1 MSLSVVYTR
10 ANIGIDAPLV
20 TIEVHLSNGMPA
32 FQLVGLPETT
42 VKESRDRVRSALI
55 NAGFEFPSK
64 RITVNMAPADL
75 PKGGG
80 RFDLAIAVGIIAA
93 SENIP
98 ETALEQYEFV
108 GELALSG
115 QLRSIQGA
123 LPMAFAAQKSNRQLV
138 LPQTNANEAALVT
151 KASVLSATKLFDV
164 YLHLTGKQQLP
175 VAEGDESAVGRP
187 NYGDLN
193 EIIDQ
198 QHAKR
203 ALEISASGAHNLLF
217 FGPAGTGKSMLASRL
232 LSIMPDLCDEDA
244 LVVSSIRSV
253 VGETINAENWRQR
266 PFRQPHHSSSAAA
279 LVGGG
284 AYPKPGE
291 ITLAHKGVLFLD
303 ELPEF
308 GRHVLDVM
316 REPLETGKINLS
328 RAAHKVTYPA
338 DFQLIAAMNPSPTG
352 DVDDKRANPDQ
363 ILRYLNRISGP
374 LLDRID
380 LQVNVPRVNLERTLT
395 SSASCSS
402 KERLL
407 HSGKNVTNAIEASES
422 SATVKTR
429 VENAHKIQLARQGVL
444 NSALSNQQVKQH
456 CSLSDA
462 DQRFITQ
469 AIDALGLSMRAYHR
483 TLKVARTVADMKGAE
498 QIEQAHIAEA
508 LSFRNFDRLLHQ
520 LTKS

>member
-1 MSLSVVYTR
+1 
-10 ANIGIDAPLV
+10 
-20 TIEVHLSNGMPA
+20 MPA
-32 FQLVGLPETT
+32 FQLVGLPGAS

-64 RITVNMAPADL
+64 KITVNMAPADL

-93 SENIP
+93 SEEIP
-98 ETALEQYEFV
+98 AAQLEQFEFV

-115 QLRSIQGA
+115 ELRSIQGA
-123 LPMAFAAQKSNRQLV
+123 LPMAFAAKRSRRQLV
-138 LPQTNANEAALVT
+138 LPTTNASEAALVT
-151 KASVLSATKLFDV
+151 DASVLSASTLFEV
-164 YLHLTGKQQLP
+164 YLHLIGKQFLP
-175 VAEGDESAVGRP
+175 AAEFDASEASP
-187 NYGDLN
+187 PDYGDLC

-203 ALEISASGAHNLLF
+203 ALEITASAGHNLLF

-232 LSIMPDLCDEDA
+232 LSIMPDLNEDDA
-244 LVVSSIRSV
+244 LVVASIRSV
-253 VGETINAENWRQR
+253 SGDTINADNWRTR

-284 AYPKPGE
+284 TYPKPGE

-316 REPLETGKINLS
+316 REPLETGVIHLS
-328 RAAHKVTYPA
+328 RASQKISYPA

-352 DVDDKRANPDQ
+352 DVEDKRASSEQ

-380 LQVNVPRVNLERTLT
+380 LQVSVPRVNLENTLSRADT
-395 SSASCSS
+395 Q
-402 KERLL
+402 
-407 HSGKNVTNAIEASES
+407 SGEKSQ
-422 SATVKTR
+422 TVKAR
-429 VENAHKIQLARQGVL
+429 VISTQARQLDRQGCL
-444 NSALSNQQVKQH
+444 NAALSNEQIRQYCQ
-456 CSLSDA
+456 LSKTNQA
-462 DQRFITQ
+462 YITQ
-469 AIDALGLSMRAYHR
+469 AMDALGLSMRAYHR
-483 TLKVARTVADMKGAE
+483 TLKVARTVADMQHSK

-508 LSFRNFDRLLHQ
+508 LSYRSFDRMLHQ
-520 LTKS
+520 LTNS

>member
-10 ANIGIDAPLV
+10 ANIGIEAPLV

-32 FQLVGLPETT
+32 FQLVGLPETS

-93 SENIP
+93 SEQIS

-123 LPMAFAAQKSNRQLV
+123 LPMAFAARKSGRQLI
-138 LPQTNANEAALVT
+138 LPHSNASEAALVT
-151 KASVLSATKLFDV
+151 ETDVLCASNLFDV
-164 YLHLTGKQQLP
+164 YLHLTGKQLLT
-175 VAEGDESAVGRP
+175 VASAEKSTDARP
-187 NYGDLN
+187 DYGDLHD
-193 EIIDQ
+193 IIDQ

-203 ALEISASGAHNLLF
+203 ALEIAASGAHNLLF

-232 LSIMPDLCDEDA
+232 LSIMPDLADEEA
-244 LVVSSIRSV
+244 LMVASIRSIA
-253 VGETINAENWRQR
+253 GDTINAANWRQR

-284 AYPKPGE
+284 SYPRPGE

-316 REPLETGKINLS
+316 REPLETGVINLS
-328 RAAHKVTYPA
+328 RATHKVSYPA

-380 LQVNVPRVNLERTLT
+380 LQVNVPRINLERTLSAAPAKETDSSQT
-395 SSASCSS
+395 S
-402 KERLL
+402 E
-407 HSGKNVTNAIEASES
+407 N
-422 SATVKTR
+422 SATVKMR
-429 VENAHKIQLARQGVL
+429 VEEAHQIQLNRQGVL
-444 NSALSNQQVKQH
+444 NSALNNQQVKDY
-456 CSLSDA
+456 CKLSA
-462 DQRFITQ
+462 ENQRFITQ
-469 AIDALGLSMRAYHR
+469 AIDTLGLSMRAYHR
-483 TLKVARTVADMKGAE
+483 TLKVARTVADLQQSE
-498 QIEQAHIAEA
+498 HIEQSHIAEA